1 MNNRGIITLVVLL
14 LVLFASTGVFA
25 EGAAER
31 EFPSRKVEVVYPW
44 DPGETGYAVSQ
55 VVGEAMGKTLGETVV
70 VTSTTGAAGVR
81 AATQVL
87 GRPADGYTIFDGYVA
102 PLVLAPLRESADYTY
117 EDWTPLYG
125 LAANGF
131 AIASRPNEDR
141 WNDLAGLIEYARNNP
156 GELKMGSS
164 PAQSLPSLVAAS
176 LFKQAE
182 APVRLV
188 PYPGAE
194 GAWSDFQSGDLDI
207 QVITSGLYR
216 SQKENLRVTTVL
228 NMSRLVDEGAE
239 GSISGPLVSDFG
251 FDLGLDGL
259 GAMGWT
265 WWVVPAG
272 TPDDVVTVLREA
284 MQEAVSDPAVQERIS
299 NLGFIPLDPA
309 DYAPEDYDSVVGQIE
324 SELAGALEAIEWL
337 LEVGE

>member
-1 MNNRGIITLVVLL
+1 MNKQRIVPVLL
-14 LVLFASTGVFA
+14 LVSLLVVSGSAFA

-31 EFPSRKVEVVYPW
+31 EFPSRQVEIVYPW

-55 VVGEAMGKTLGETVV
+55 VVGKAMRETLGENVI

-87 GRPADGYTIFDGYVA
+87 GRPANGYTIFDGYVA
-102 PLVLAPLRESADYTY
+102 PLVLAPLRGSADYTY
-117 EDWTPLYG
+117 EDWKPLYG

-131 AIASRPNEDR
+131 AIASRRDEDR
-141 WNDLAGLIEYARNNP
+141 WDDLSGLIEYAQDHP
-156 GELKMGSS
+156 GELRMGSS

-176 LFKQAE
+176 LFKQAD

-216 SQKENLRVTTVL
+216 SQQDNLRVTTVL

-239 GSISGPLVSDFG
+239 GSIPGPLVSDHG

-265 WWVVPAG
+265 WWVVPAE
-272 TPDDVVTVLREA
+272 TPDDVVEILRDAMYEA
-284 MQEAVSDPAVQERIS
+284 LSDSEVQQQIS
-299 NLGFIPLDPA
+299 NLGFIALDPS
-309 DYAPEDYDSVVGQIE
+309 DYGPEDYDNVVGQIE
-324 SELAGALEAIEWL
+324 SELAGALEAIDWL

>member
-1 MNNRGIITLVVLL
+1 MRHSTILYFFMLA
-14 LVLFASTGVFA
+14 LVLVGSTGVEA
-25 EGAAER
+25 AGAGER
-31 EFPSRKVEVVYPW
+31 EFPARQIEVVYPW

-55 VVGEAMGKTLGETVV
+55 VVGRAMTEALGETVV

-87 GRPADGYTIFDGYVA
+87 GRPADGYTVFDGYVA
-102 PLVLAPLRESADYTY
+102 PLVMAPLQGNADYTY
-117 EDWTPLYG
+117 EDWKPLYG

-131 AIASRPNEDR
+131 AIASRPDEDR
-141 WNDLAGLIEYARNNP
+141 WSDLAGLIEYAQNNP
-156 GELKMGSS
+156 GEIRMGSS

-176 LFKQAE
+176 LFQQAD

-194 GAWSDFQSGDLDI
+194 GAFSDFQSGDLDI

-216 SQKENLRVTTVL
+216 SQKDNLRVTTVL
-228 NMSRLVDEGAE
+228 NMTRLVDEGAP
-239 GSISGPLVSDFG
+239 GSIPGPLVSDFG
-251 FDLGLDGL
+251 FDLGLSGL

-265 WWVVPAG
+265 WWVVPG
-272 TPDDVVTVLREA
+272 DTPDDVVAILREA
-284 MQEAVSDPAVQERIS
+284 MFAAVSDPEVQERIS

-309 DYAPEDYDSVVGQIE
+309 DYAPEDYNQVVSQIE
-324 SELAGALEAIEWL
+324 QELSGALEAIVWL
-337 LEVGE
+337 QNVGN